1 MNRKTNHLR
10 QEEAAYEEKTE
21 RGEDEEEQL
30 SVDRRE
36 TSCRLIGYQR
46 CQGSVNQNAQR
57 TAQLTLSHVQRFNGE
72 RSEKHTPSNDHYITV
87 ISDSLTMLPSSALVK
102 RTS

>member
-46 CQGSVNQNAQR
+46 CQM
-57 TAQLTLSHVQRFNGE
+57 QLK
-72 RSEKHTPSNDHYITV
+72 SEQLPRVSEAV
-87 ISDSLTMLPSSALVK
+87 I
-102 RTS
+102 